1 MNFEKCSERIKKKI
15 IAVSENTRKFEIRND
30 NSRSVNKV
38 RVDGCLIDDNR
49 ERCDYLFEIDK
60 PISLVIYVELKGSD
74 IQKAYNQ
81 LIATIGYCKHR
92 HDKIV
97 KECYIVASRVPK
109 AGTSIQIL
117 KKKMANT
124 HKIQLFVKTQKAE
137 VSI

>member
-1 MNFEKCSERIKKKI
+1 MNFEKCSKDIKKKI

-60 PISLVIYVELKGSD
+60 LVIYVELKGSD

-81 LIATIGYCKHR
+81 LIATIGYCKRR

-97 KECYIVASRVPK
+97 KECYIVASRVPR
-109 AGTSIQIL
+109 AGTDIQTL
-117 KKKMANT
+117 KKKMAST

-137 VSI
+137 VHL

>member
-1 MNFEKCSERIKKKI
+1 MNFKKCSEDIKKKI

-60 PISLVIYVELKGSD
+60 LVIYVELKGSD

-92 HDKIV
+92 HDKIA
-97 KECYIVASRVPK
+97 KECYIVASRVPR
-109 AGTSIQIL
+109 AGTDIQTL

-137 VSI
+137 RTI

>member
-1 MNFEKCSERIKKKI
+1 MNFEKCSKDIKKKI

-60 PISLVIYVELKGSD
+60 LVIYVELKGSD

-92 HDKIV
+92 HDKSV
-97 KECYIVASRVPK
+97 KECYIVASRVPR
-109 AGTSIQIL
+109 AGTDIQTL

-137 VSI
+137 RTI

>member
-1 MNFEKCSERIKKKI
+1 MNFKKCSEEIKKKI

-60 PISLVIYVELKGSD
+60 LVIYVELKGSD

-92 HDKIV
+92 HDKSV
-97 KECYIVASRVPK
+97 KECYIVASRVPR
-109 AGTSIQIL
+109 AGTDIQTL
-117 KKKMANT
+117 KKKMSST
-124 HKIQLFVKTQKAE
+124 HKVQLFVKTQKAE
-137 VSI
+137 ITI

>member
-1 MNFEKCSERIKKKI
+1 MNFEKCSEDIKKKI

-60 PISLVIYVELKGSD
+60 LVIYVELKGSD

-92 HDKIV
+92 HDKSV
-97 KECYIVASRVPK
+97 KECYIVASRVPR
-109 AGTSIQIL
+109 AGTDIQTL

-137 VSI
+137 VHL